1 MLKKAVL
8 FDMDGVLIDSEPVYA
23 QCLSMAF
30 AARGVHIPPEAF
42 YPLAGLEFREK
53 FQLIIRERGLQLNAD
68 ELAAPYREAQAQML
82 TDFGPMLRPGAI
94 PLLRWL
100 RDSGCSIAL
109 CSNSNQERVSKVFHD
124 TGMDGL
130 FDVVVTGELV
140 PKRKPDP
147 GVYLMGLDLLGLPPE
162 QCVAVEDSTF
172 GIQAAKQA
180 GLTVTVFR
188 DPRFPIRAEEADRTI
203 DSLPQ
208 LKQIWE
214 ELQ

>member
-30 AARGVHIPPEAF
+30 AARGVHIPQEEF

-53 FQLIIRERGLQLNAD
+53 FQLIIQQQGLQLNAD
-68 ELAAPYREAQAQML
+68 ELADPYREVQRQLL
-82 TDFGPMLRPGAI
+82 TDFGPMLRPGAVS
-94 PLLRWL
+94 LLHWL
-100 RDSGCSIAL
+100 RERGCSTAL
-109 CSNSNQERVSKVFHD
+109 CSNSNQERVGKVFHD
-124 TGMDGL
+124 TGMGEL
-130 FDVVVTGELV
+130 FDVVVTGEFV

-147 GVYLMGLDLLGLPPE
+147 GVYLMGLELLGLPPE
-162 QCVAVEDSTF
+162 QCTAVEDSAF
-172 GIQAAKQA
+172 GIQAARRA
-180 GLTVTVFR
+180 GLTVVAFQ
-188 DPRFPIRAEEADRTI
+188 DPRFPAWAERADKSI

-214 ELQ
+214 EL